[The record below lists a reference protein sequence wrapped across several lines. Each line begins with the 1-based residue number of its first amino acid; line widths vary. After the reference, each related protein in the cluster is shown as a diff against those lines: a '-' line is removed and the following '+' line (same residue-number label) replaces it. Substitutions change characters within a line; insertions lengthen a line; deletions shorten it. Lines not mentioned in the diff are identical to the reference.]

1 MPRLLQGKLNYSSIS
16 PFYAS
21 EIPGL
26 IFMLREFPKQA
37 TTSYKLQLAT
47 SYKLQLEFLYHV
59 PHGFVEK
66 GLLYVFYERPDHLY
80 SKK

>member
-26 IFMLREFPKQA
+26 FLCYVNFQN
-37 TTSYKLQLAT
+37 KLQLAT
-47 SYKLQLEFLYHV
+47 SYN
-59 PHGFVEK
+59 
-66 GLLYVFYERPDHLY
+66 
-80 SKK
+80 